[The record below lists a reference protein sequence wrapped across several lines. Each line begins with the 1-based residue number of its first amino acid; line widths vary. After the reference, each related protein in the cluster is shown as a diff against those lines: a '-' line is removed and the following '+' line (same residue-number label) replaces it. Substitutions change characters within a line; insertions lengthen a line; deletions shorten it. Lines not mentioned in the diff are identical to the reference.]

1 MSIKILNVF
10 PGSPAARA
18 GIRSGDSIVRMNGED
33 VIDEIDYQALCAFS
47 RVQIELISE
56 NGKPYKCTII
66 KNDWEPLGVTLDE
79 MTQLKPRQ
87 CRNHC
92 QFCFI
97 DQMPPGLRKTLYV
110 KDDDWRLSLMMGN
123 YITMTNISDSEF
135 TRILVRRASPLFISV
150 HATDPAVRRNLM
162 KNPNAEKLMDRL
174 TQLKAHGLQ
183 FHAQIVLCPGLN
195 DGEILKKSIR
205 DLRSLFPSALSMAVV
220 PVGLTRYRDGL
231 SGLKQFDCR
240 MAEETLDLIESF
252 QKQYLEEIGTRFV
265 FASDE
270 FYCIT
275 GRPIPPDPVYED
287 YPQIENGVGMLR
299 LLDQECREASEY
311 IVPPDYRQ
319 RKILI
324 ATGASAKPFIQE
336 LADRYSPKGT
346 TVEVRA
352 VKNAFFGETITVT
365 GLIVGQDLIS
375 GVLDADCDEILISY
389 SMLRENSDCFL
400 DDMTFAQVQKA
411 VQKPIRVVRNTGE
424 SFLKALYGLEE
435 EP

>member
-1 MSIKILNVF
+1 VSIKILNVL
-10 PGSPAARA
+10 PGSPASRA
-18 GIRSGDSIVRMNGED
+18 GICSGDSIVRMNSEEI
-33 VIDEIDYQALCAFS
+33 IDEIDYQALCASS
-47 RVQIELISE
+47 RIHMELISE
-56 NGKPYKCTII
+56 VGKPYECSII

-79 MTQLKPRQ
+79 KTQLKPRQ

-97 DQMPPGLRKTLYV
+97 DQMPPGMRKSLYV
-110 KDDDWRLSLMMGN
+110 KDDDWRLSLIMGN
-123 YITMTNISDSEF
+123 YITMTNISDQEF
-135 TRILVRRASPLFISV
+135 TRILIRRASPLYISV
-150 HATDPAVRRNLM
+150 HATDPSVRYSLM
-162 KNPNAEKLMDRL
+162 KNPQAEKLMNRL
-174 TQLKAHGLQ
+174 FQLKAHGLQ

-205 DLRSLFPSALSMAVV
+205 DLRSLYPSALSMAVV
-220 PVGLTRYRDGL
+220 PVGLTRYREGL
-231 SGLKQFDCR
+231 AELQSFDSL
-240 MAEETLDLIESF
+240 MAEETLDLIDSF
-252 QKQYLEEIGTRFV
+252 QQQYLAEIGTRFV

-275 GRPIPPDPVYED
+275 GRPIPPDSVYEG

-299 LLDQECREASEY
+299 LLEQECLEATEY
-311 IVPPDYRQ
+311 IRPPDYRQ

-324 ATGASAKPFIQE
+324 ATGFSAKPFIQE
-336 LADRYSPKGT
+336 LSKQYAPKGT

-352 VKNAFFGETITVT
+352 VKNSFFGETITVT
-365 GLIVGQDLIS
+365 GLIVGRDLIS
-375 GVLDADCDEILISY
+375 GVKGADCDEILISD

-400 DDMTFAQVQKA
+400 DDMTLAQVQKA

-435 EP
+435 ES